1 MSSVHGLSLLSA
13 GVAFFAFL
21 SLTPM
26 ITATVIAYGLW
37 GDVEM
42 VQEQM
47 RSIETIAPPDVA
59 SLIDRQ
65 LLAAVTTNGQISGLA
80 LVVAF
85 LFAIYGGSYA
95 VGGMIGA
102 LNAINE
108 EHETRGFFSLT
119 LRAIWIALLAILTGV
134 VGLTTA
140 SAFAWLQ
147 TRTAGPLASTGQ
159 ILLTALLWISV
170 IAFGAG
176 GFSLIMRYG
185 PDRRPAKWRW
195 ILPGALLALVL
206 WIAISGGFS
215 LYVAYISNYN
225 GTYGSLAAIVVF
237 VMWLYLSSYV
247 LLIGAL
253 LNAEIERQTLV
264 DTTVGPDLPMGER
277 GAVLADS
284 HVAVGTIDS
293 MLQKRTLRRARKT
306 WPRWPRQKRIAPRQ

>member
-1 MSSVHGLSLLSA
+1 MTGLTSGSAASGGGCGKPFMSASHVPAGAPAGPLSLLSPIDTPGATAHTPLALPLAAWRQILGRAWTMSSVHGLSLLSA

-108 EHETRGFFSLT
+108 EHATRGFFSLT

-134 VGLTTA
+134 GGLTTA

-147 TRTAGPLASTGQ
+147 TR
-159 ILLTALLWISV
+159 
-170 IAFGAG
+170 
-176 GFSLIMRYG
+176 
-185 PDRRPAKWRW
+185 
-195 ILPGALLALVL
+195 
-206 WIAISGGFS
+206 
-215 LYVAYISNYN
+215 
-225 GTYGSLAAIVVF
+225 
-237 VMWLYLSSYV
+237 
-247 LLIGAL
+247 
-253 LNAEIERQTLV
+253 
-264 DTTVGPDLPMGER
+264 
-277 GAVLADS
+277 
-284 HVAVGTIDS
+284 
-293 MLQKRTLRRARKT
+293 
-306 WPRWPRQKRIAPRQ
+306 